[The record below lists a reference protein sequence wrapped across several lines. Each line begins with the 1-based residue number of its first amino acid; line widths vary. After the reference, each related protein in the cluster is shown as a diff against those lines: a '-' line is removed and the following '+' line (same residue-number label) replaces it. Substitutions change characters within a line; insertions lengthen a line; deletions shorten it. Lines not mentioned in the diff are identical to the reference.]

1 MLRGQR
7 VPLAANFTAGYG
19 VWLARAKFN
28 KQSLRSLLGREGGID
43 RPHVYLMQPYD
54 PNRRIIVML
63 HGLASSPEAWVE
75 LANEILGDEALR
87 QHYQIW
93 QVYYPTNMPIA
104 LNHAMIRR
112 ALGDT
117 LAHFD
122 PSGQAPASSD
132 LVLVGHSMGGVIARL
147 MVSSTDQSLVQL
159 AADRSR
165 LTPQQIK
172 RIDPMLRFE
181 PFPNVSSAIFIA
193 APHRGTSVAGGRLGR
208 WMAGFIRFPITVLEE
223 LAHTLTPNAAA
234 SSRESLAT
242 IPNSVNNLDE
252 NDPFVRTAAGFPI
265 SSQVRYHSIV
275 AQANSEVAL
284 DDSDDGLVP
293 YRSAHLPGAQ
303 SEKVIISGHS
313 VQQSAAAILEIQ
325 RILREDMA
333 LREAHLQP

>member
-7 VPLAANFTAGYG
+7 APLAANFTAGYG
-19 VWLARAKFN
+19 VWLARANFN
-28 KQSLRSLLGREGGID
+28 RQSLRSLLGREGGID

-93 QVYYPTNMPIA
+93 QVYYPTNMPVA

-117 LAHFD
+117 LTHFD

-147 MVSSTDQSLVQL
+147 MVSSTDQSLVQ
-159 AADRSR
+159 AADHSR
-165 LTPQQIK
+165 LTPQQIR

-208 WMAGFIRFPITVLEE
+208 WMAGFIRFPLRCSKNSPI
-223 LAHTLTPNAAA
+223 HWHPMRPPAAVKA
-234 SSRESLAT
+234 WQ
-242 IPNSVNNLDE
+242 P
-252 NDPFVRTAAGFPI
+252 FPI
-265 SSQVRYHSIV
+265 
-275 AQANSEVAL
+275 A
-284 DDSDDGLVP
+284 
-293 YRSAHLPGAQ
+293 
-303 SEKVIISGHS
+303 
-313 VQQSAAAILEIQ
+313 
-325 RILREDMA
+325 
-333 LREAHLQP
+333 